1 MKKKQYF
8 GKIRRWWGQ
17 QSIRQQ
23 ILLSLFIVS
32 MLGIWG
38 LGLSSY
44 YISRNTVE
52 QNYKKAHETTLKN
65 SRKVLDMNMES
76 IIDITRSFLN
86 SSGLQNV
93 MEEREK
99 DGGYTFTMEEQKVL
113 KRVAEGLTEQERWV
127 NFVAFMD
134 LKGHYYML
142 SNINVGAYDFYQYYS
157 QHDFL
162 DEEWAEEVRAEN
174 GKEVFFGDVILH
186 GVADKGFSI
195 AKYMINPTTR
205 EPMGYVVINVSNSI
219 LARSFVNENEG
230 YETNEYIVIDRDREN
245 QLIYH
250 SQTLKNT
257 EEIMKAYKNRAKQGK
272 YVFSSVYDDVTDW
285 ELVNVVESNELSR
298 ESKMI
303 RNFVLLFGVVLLGLS
318 FLFAKLISRSIAH
331 PLTQL
336 EQVIEKVG
344 DGERHITEEFDDS
357 EVGKIGQKFKEM
369 VNTNLELSEHLLN
382 AKLNEREAELLLL
395 QSQINP
401 HFLYNTLDSLYC
413 IAIIHE
419 DDQIADMA
427 LALSN
432 HFKLA
437 LNNGQKFCM
446 VSDAVM
452 QIQEYMKLQNIRFND
467 RFELRLDVNKEILD
481 ERILTFILQPFVENA
496 LYHGLEPKIGKGK
509 ITVRGWREDENLIFT
524 VEDDGVGMDD
534 ISVLET
540 GYAIQNVRERI
551 HLNYGETY
559 GFTAESKKGQGTK
572 ITITLPVKQ
581 GGR

>member
-1 MKKKQYF
+1 MKKKRCF
-8 GKIRRWWGQ
+8 ERIRRWWGQ

-38 LGLSSY
+38 LGMSSY
-44 YISRNTVE
+44 YISKSTVE
-52 QNYKKAHETTLKN
+52 QNYKKSHETTLKN

-76 IIDITRSFLN
+76 IIDVTRSFLN
-86 SSGLQNV
+86 SSGLQKV
-93 MEEREK
+93 MTEREK
-99 DGGYTFTMEEQKVL
+99 DGSYTFSMEEQKVL
-113 KRVAEGLTEQERWV
+113 KRVAEGLSSQERWV

-142 SNINVGAYDFYQYYS
+142 SNINVGTYEFYQYYS
-157 QHDFL
+157 QHDFQE
-162 DEEWAEEVRAEN
+162 DEWAKEVRSKN
-174 GKEVFFGDVILH
+174 GKEVFFGDVILE
-186 GVADKGFSI
+186 GVENKGFSI
-195 AKYMINPTTR
+195 AKYMINPTTG
-205 EPMGYVVINVSNSI
+205 EPMGYVVINVSSSL

-230 YETNEYIVIDRDREN
+230 YETNEYIVVDRDRGN
-245 QLIYH
+245 KLVYH

-257 EEIMKAYKNRAKQGK
+257 KEIMKAYQNQPKQET
-272 YVFSSVYDDVTDW
+272 YVFSSVYDDVTNW
-285 ELVNVVESNELSR
+285 ELVNVVERNELSR
-298 ESKMI
+298 ESKLI
-303 RNFVLLFGVVLLGLS
+303 RNFVFLFGVILLGLS
-318 FLFAKLISRSIAH
+318 FVFARLISRNIAR

-336 EQVIEKVG
+336 EQVIDKVG

-357 EVGKIGQKFKEM
+357 EVGQIGQKFKEM
-369 VNTNLELSEHLLN
+369 VNTNLELSEYLLS

-413 IAIIHE
+413 IAIIHG

-437 LNNGQKFCM
+437 LNNGQKFCK
-446 VSDAVM
+446 VSDAIM
-452 QIQEYMKLQNIRFND
+452 QIQEYMKLQNIRFRD
-467 RFELRLDVNKEILD
+467 RFELELDVDKEIME

-496 LYHGLEPKIGKGK
+496 LYHGLEPKIGNGK
-509 ITVRGWREDENLIFT
+509 IVVRGWREEENLIFT
-524 VEDDGVGMDD
+524 VADDGVGMED
-534 ISVLET
+534 ISVLQT

-551 HLNYGETY
+551 HLNYGDEY
-559 GFTAESKKGQGTK
+559 GFTAESGKGQGTK